1 MVKTHF
7 LIFIEIL
14 WDIINIFSRM
24 NLKEKEKEKEK
35 H

>member
-14 WDIINIFSRM
+14 RDIINIFSRM
-24 NLKEKEKEKEK
+24 NLKEKEKEK

>member
-7 LIFIEIL
+7 LNFIEFL
-14 WDIINIFSRM
+14 WDIINIFSHM
-24 NLKEKEKEKEK
+24 NLKEKDKEK